1 MVGGIALGEVS
12 VTQWHTVMGVN
23 AMIEKSRSTV
33 SLRCNKISF
42 KAKEFGWSVERGKVD
57 VQLDNFKGSV
67 GGET

>member
-1 MVGGIALGEVS
+1 MIALGEVS
-12 VTQWHTVMGVN
+12 VAQWRMVMGID

-33 SLRCNKISF
+33 SLRHNKISF

-57 VQLDNFKGSV
+57 VQLDDFKGLV